1 MAKIRVKTEKNDI
14 FTKKMASN
22 QFLSSFYAQSAL
34 KNGLIAVF
42 FAFSCFPLLS
52 QESSAPADNIQQ
64 AIQTLIEDFTEFNN
78 GGEDF
83 DFNTLYEELLTFYNN
98 KVDLNKADESILSQ
112 LVFLSDADV
121 QNIISYRSNYGDF
134 LTIYELQS
142 VPGLTFDKMNSL
154 KLFVTVKAP
163 KTSNQELKINS
174 LDRQHNSIYFKWK
187 YNIETARGFQ
197 SINGAEPK
205 FIGDK
210 NHLYLRYNHNS
221 ATERY
226 GLIIEKDPGELL
238 TNQYSETGLDY
249 LSFHYQKKDVT
260 PWIRQLNLGDFNISM
275 GQGLVAHSAFGTG
288 KSSLSTSIKK
298 GRQGIRA
305 YNSVAE
311 NLAFRGMALDIAPQ
325 SDQWRSIVFASYI
338 PRDANL
344 NLDSL
349 GVTQFSSLPEG
360 GLHRTSGERPDQDG
374 VYELTVGGAVDVKV
388 NDNLELGFNIIHHDF
403 EKSFGSRLQPY
414 QIYRW
419 QGDQLTSMSVDYNAL
434 FGGWNVYGEVA
445 RSSTDGWAQ
454 MHGLVKTLDPS
465 FDLAMV
471 YRDYGQRYQSL
482 YANSFGE
489 NAAANN
495 ERGLYIGF
503 EYRPAKKWSIRG
515 FVDNWK
521 NDWLRFR
528 VDGPSTG
535 KEYLLRLDY
544 KERRKRHLYL
554 QYRYEVKDEN
564 SNADL
569 LIDVPVARK
578 IQRLRLHASHQIGNG
593 IELRTRIEGS
603 LYHKENET
611 ERGILAYQ
619 DIISRKLESPLMVSA
634 RIAYFN
640 ISDFD
645 SRIYTYENDLLFEYY
660 IPSFAGHGFRYYAMA
675 RYNISR
681 SIMAEIRW
689 EQTNFFGADFVSSN
703 DNLIEGSSISR
714 VKAQVRWR
722 F

>member
-1 MAKIRVKTEKNDI
+1 MAKMSVKTDKNDI
-14 FTKKMASN
+14 LSQKTASN
-22 QFLSSFYAQSAL
+22 QFLSSYFAQMDLKIAL
-34 KNGLIAVF
+34 LTTF
-42 FAFSCFPLLS
+42 FTFSCAALFS
-52 QESSAPADNIQQ
+52 QASAPASDIQQ
-64 AIQTLIEDFTEFNN
+64 TIQTLIEDFTEFNN

-83 DFNTLYEELLTFYNN
+83 DFNTLYEELLTFYND
-98 KVDLNKADESILSQ
+98 KLDINKADEATLSQ

-121 QNIISYRSNYGDF
+121 QNIISYRGTYGDF
-134 LTIYELQS
+134 ITIYELQS
-142 VPGLTFDKMNSL
+142 VPGLTFDKLNSL
-154 KLFVTVKAP
+154 RLFVTVSAP
-163 KTSNQELKINS
+163 KTSNQDLRITS
-174 LDRQHNSIYFKWK
+174 LENQNNNIYFKWR

-197 SINGAEPK
+197 SVNGAEPK

-221 ATERY
+221 STERY
-226 GLIIEKDPGELL
+226 GLIIEKDAGELL
-238 TNQYSETGLDY
+238 INQYAETGLDY
-249 LSFHYQKKDVT
+249 LSLHYQKKDVS
-260 PWIRQLNLGDFNISM
+260 PWIRQINIGDYNISM

-311 NLAFRGMALDIAPQ
+311 NLAFRGVALDIAPQ
-325 SDQWRSIVFASYI
+325 SNAWQSILFASYI

-344 NLDSL
+344 LQDTL
-349 GVTQFSSLPEG
+349 PVTEFSSLPLG
-360 GLHRTSGERPDQDG
+360 GLHRTTGERSDQDG
-374 VYELTVGGAVDVKV
+374 VYELTVGCATDVKV
-388 NDNLELGFNIIHHDF
+388 YDNLELGFNLIHHSFD
-403 EKSFGSRLQPY
+403 KSFASRLQPY
-414 QIYRW
+414 QIFRW
-419 QGDQLTSMSVDYNAL
+419 QGDRLTNMSVDYNAL
-434 FGGWNVYGEVA
+434 LGGWNLYGEVA
-445 RSSTDGWAQ
+445 RSSTNGWAH

-465 FDLAMV
+465 FDVAMV

-482 YANSFGE
+482 YANAFGE
-489 NAAANN
+489 STSANN

-528 VDGPSTG
+528 VDGPSSG

-564 SNADL
+564 SNEDL
-569 LIDVPVARK
+569 LIDIPVARK

-593 IELRTRIEGS
+593 IELRSRIEGS

-611 ERGILAYQ
+611 EKGILIYQ

-634 RIAYFN
+634 RVAYFN

-645 SRIYTYENDLLFEYY
+645 ARIYTYENDLLFEYF
-660 IPSFAGHGFRYYAMA
+660 IPSFSGHGFRYYALA
-675 RYNISR
+675 RYNLSR
-681 SIMAEIRW
+681 SIMAEVRW

-703 DNLIEGSSISR
+703 DNLIEGSTISR